1 MKKNG
6 FVFLLTI
13 AVLLP
18 TLPAVSGAAAT
29 VTIDVMTVLASNES
43 DHIDPALAELAK
55 GIDSRYSGTPPMN
68 SSGAMP
74 CGSPWAKAR
83 VLPCPA
89 AGELTINPTRIR
101 GNHLEMKLSIFKGKK
116 SVFQTVIELRNNSSL
131 TVGGPRYKKGY
142 LLFNLSAS
150 F

>member
-1 MKKNG
+1 MKKYG
-6 FVFLLTI
+6 FVFLLVI

-18 TLPAVSGAAAT
+18 MIPAMSGATST

-43 DHIDPALAELAK
+43 DHIDPALAELARELQ
-55 GIDSRYSGTPPMN
+55 SVFRYSSYDLIGRNTMRI
-68 SSGAMP
+68 AM
-74 CGSPWAKAR
+74 GKSQSAS
-83 VLPCPA
+83 LP
-89 AGELTINPTRIR
+89 GGRQLTINPTRIR

-116 SVFQTVIELRNNSSL
+116 SVFQTVIELRNNSSI

-142 LLFNLSAS
+142 LLFNLSTS